1 MARRAPSM
9 RWLALSLA
17 GLLAGCAMSTV
28 PPTPCPPVVE
38 YDRAFLARAA
48 KELDLLPPES
58 AIVEML
64 KDYHVMRE
72 QARACRAVGR

>member
-1 MARRAPSM
+1 MVRPVALLLLLVASCAPTSVT
-9 RWLALSLA
+9 LS
-17 GLLAGCAMSTV
+17 
-28 PPTPCPPVVE
+28 PCPPVVE

-48 KELDLLPPES
+48 KELDLLPPDS

-72 QARACRAVGR
+72 QARACRGR

>member
-1 MARRAPSM
+1 MGLR
-9 RWLALSLA
+9 LVSLIV
-17 GLLAGCAMSTV
+17 LLVGCAA
-28 PPTPCPPVVE
+28 PTPPPPRSLVVE

-48 KELDLLPPES
+48 KELDLLPPNS

-72 QARACRAVGR
+72 QARACRAVSR

>member
-1 MARRAPSM
+1 M
-9 RWLALSLA
+9 RK
-17 GLLAGCAMSTV
+17 GTLLAALLMAGCTTMRPIA
-28 PPTPCPPVVE
+28 PPCPPVVE
-38 YDRAFLARAA
+38 YDRAFLVRAA

-72 QARACRAVGR
+72 QARACTGR